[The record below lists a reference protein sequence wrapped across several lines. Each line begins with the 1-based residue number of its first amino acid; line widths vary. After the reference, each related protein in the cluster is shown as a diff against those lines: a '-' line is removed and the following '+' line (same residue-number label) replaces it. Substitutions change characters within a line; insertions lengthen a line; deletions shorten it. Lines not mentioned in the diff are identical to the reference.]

1 MKKVNDK
8 VKKIIHGIKTMKL
21 RGAGR
26 IASSAAEALVITA
39 QESKV
44 RSPSKLIDELEVTT
58 RLLLKT
64 RPTAVSLP
72 NAVRYIMHKVKIAQ
86 QENTGLED
94 LRQITIEAGSAFIQN
109 SKRAID
115 QIGEIG
121 AKRIEDGDCIITHCN
136 SAAVT
141 TVLTTAFNQGK
152 NFEVFISETRP
163 RFQGRITAK
172 ALSDVGVATTLIVDN
187 AVRYFMAKMDKSIVG
202 ADAVAANGAVVNKIG
217 TSMMA
222 LAADESRV
230 PFFVA
235 AETYKFSPET
245 MMGRLVKIE
254 ERDPFEVL
262 SKEKLKELPKVR
274 IRNPSFDVTP
284 PEYIDLI
291 ITEKGII
298 PPQAAIIIIKE
309 QFGSITSEELRE
321 YQTYMTAKKEER

>member
-1 MKKVNDK
+1 MKKVNGK
-8 VKKIIHGIKTMKL
+8 VKKIILGIKTMEL

-26 IASSAAEALVITA
+26 IASSAAEALLIIA
-39 QESKV
+39 RESKA
-44 RSPSKLIDELEVTT
+44 RSPSKFIDELEATT

-72 NAVRYIMHKVKIAQ
+72 NAMRFIMHRVKTAHR
-86 QENTGLED
+86 ENASLKD
-94 LRQITIEAGSAFIQN
+94 LRRITIEAGSAFIQN

-136 SAAVT
+136 SAAVIG
-141 TVLTTAFNQGK
+141 VLTTAFNQGK
-152 NFEVFISETRP
+152 KFEVFISETRP

-172 ALSDVGVATTLIVDN
+172 ALCDVGVTTTLIVDS

-222 LAADESRV
+222 LAANESRV

-245 MMGRLVKIE
+245 MVGQLVKIE
-254 ERDPFEVL
+254 ERNPFEVL
-262 SKEKLKELPKVR
+262 SREKLKEMPNVR

-284 PEYIDLI
+284 PEFIDLI

-298 PPQAAIIIIKE
+298 PPQAAVMIIKE
-309 QFGSITSEELRE
+309 QFGSISADELWE
-321 YQTYMTAKKEER
+321 YQTYVT

>member
-1 MKKVNDK
+1 ME
-8 VKKIIHGIKTMKL
+8 L

-26 IASSAAEALVITA
+26 IASSAADALLIIA
-39 QESKV
+39 RESKA
-44 RSPSKLIDELEVTT
+44 RSPSKFIDELEATT

-72 NAVRYIMHKVKIAQ
+72 NAIRFIMHRVKTAHR
-86 QENTGLED
+86 ENASLKD
-94 LRQITIEAGSAFIQN
+94 LRRITIEAGSAFIQN

-115 QIGEIG
+115 QIREIG

-136 SAAVT
+136 SAAVIA
-141 TVLTTAFNQGK
+141 VLTTAFNQGK
-152 NFEVFISETRP
+152 KLEVFISETRP

-172 ALSDVGVATTLIVDN
+172 ALCDVGVTTTLIVDS

-222 LAADESRV
+222 LAANESRV

-245 MMGRLVKIE
+245 MVGQLVKIE

-262 SKEKLKELPKVR
+262 SREKLKEMPNLR

-284 PEYIDLI
+284 PEFIDLI

-298 PPQAAIIIIKE
+298 PPQAAVMIIKE
-309 QFGSITSEELRE
+309 QFGSISADELWE
-321 YQTYMTAKKEER
+321 YQTYVT